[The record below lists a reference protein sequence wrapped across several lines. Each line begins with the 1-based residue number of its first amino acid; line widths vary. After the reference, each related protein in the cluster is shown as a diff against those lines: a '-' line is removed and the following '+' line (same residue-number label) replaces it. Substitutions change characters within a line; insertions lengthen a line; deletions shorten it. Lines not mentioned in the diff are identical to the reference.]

1 MKRLSKT
8 MNAYVMIFLFFPF
21 LSGCWDSLDIEKR
34 GTVLAIAIDK
44 VEIDSNDKEDY
55 ITHFPKPH
63 KRSSD
68 KMIRITA
75 QVSVPG
81 RIPLGPESTGGGEN
95 QEPAWVLT
103 AIGHTLEDALFSL
116 QQELADK
123 LFFGH
128 LRIIVISEEI
138 AKEGIERFNDYLRR
152 QPEVRRTTWLV
163 VSKERAADYME
174 IAPKLERVP
183 ALYLQSMVQKGVEL
197 GKFPYDDIGIFWR
210 TLSSKGQA
218 GFLPY
223 LQIKDKENVQ
233 IKGLAY
239 FKDNKMLGTIDPIEI
254 GLFMAVIGEGEGGYG
269 TFIKIPDAEETVL
282 VEAVKRK
289 SRIKTKIKDG
299 KPEIHIK
306 VRYEGEIGEK
316 TNEKKSIN
324 DSKTISKM
332 EQVASEETKD
342 SLNRLIKKMQD
353 EGTDIF
359 GFGEYV
365 RAKQPRYWNETVKTK
380 EAWNSIFKDINVH
393 VEMDTRIRRVG
404 MKDQ

>member
-1 MKRLSKT
+1 MKRIGKT
-8 MNAYVMIFLFFPF
+8 MNAYFIIFLFIPF
-21 LSGCWDSLDIEKR
+21 LSGCWDSIDIEKR

-44 VEIDSNDKEDY
+44 VETDENEDY
-55 ITHFPKPH
+55 ITHFPK
-63 KRSSD
+63 SQIGSAD
-68 KMIRITA
+68 EMIRITA

-81 RIPLGPESTGGGEN
+81 RIPLGPESTGGGED
-95 QEPAWVLT
+95 QEPVWVLD
-103 AIGHTLEDALFSL
+103 AIGHTLEDALFNL
-116 QQELADK
+116 QQELADE
-123 LFFGH
+123 LFLGH
-128 LRIIVISEEI
+128 LRIIVISEEV

-183 ALYLQSMVQKGVEL
+183 ALYLKSMVQKGVDL

-210 TLSSKGQA
+210 ALSSKGQD
-218 GFLPY
+218 GYLPY

-239 FKDNKMLGTIDPIEI
+239 FKENKMLGTIDPIEI
-254 GLFMAVIGEGEGGYG
+254 GLFMAVIGESEGGYG
-269 TFIKIPDAEETVL
+269 SFIKIPDAEEMVL

-289 SRIKTKIKDG
+289 SRIKTTIKDG

-306 VRYEGEIGEK
+306 VRYESEIGEK
-316 TNEKKSIN
+316 TNEKTPIN
-324 DSKTISKM
+324 DSKIIRKI
-332 EQVASEETKD
+332 EQVASEETKN
-342 SLNRLIKKMQD
+342 SLNRLIKKMQE

-365 RAKQPRYWNETVKTK
+365 RAKQPRFWNETVKTK
-380 EAWNSIFKDINVH
+380 ETWNSIFKDINVH
-393 VEMDTRIRRVG
+393 VEMDTHIRRVG